1 MKVVQHLGLSAVLY
15 VWLVLNK
22 NFEQPKIHIRWHCFD
37 SAYILHYIT
46 YVHISTIG
54 SSRDNSLTDYLARF
68 QVTDWFNC
76 NITRSTR
83 NSDSSRRLRVFN
95 LRPNENNFV
104 HFSRDF
110 FLFSPSSYLF
120 LKLANK
126 CLWDCANYLQRQL
139 YDPR

>member
-46 YVHISTIG
+46 YVHIFTIG

-83 NSDSSRRLRVFN
+83 NSDSSSRLRVFN
-95 LRPNENNFV
+95 LRPSKTISSISRGI
-104 HFSRDF
+104 FSYF
-110 FLFSPSSYLF
+110 HLVLIYF